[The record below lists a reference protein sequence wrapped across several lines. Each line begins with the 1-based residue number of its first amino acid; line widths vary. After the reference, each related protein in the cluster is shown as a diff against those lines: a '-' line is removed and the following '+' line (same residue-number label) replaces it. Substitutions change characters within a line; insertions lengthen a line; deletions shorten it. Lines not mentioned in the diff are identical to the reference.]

1 MKKKNKRK
9 KVKYKIVKIKVS
21 ARQKKSLD
29 NFCKSRKTTTNKL
42 IKKSIRHFLENYAD
56 TIPPDKSVSVNQ
68 LKLFNPDD

>member
-9 KVKYKIVKIKVS
+9 KVRYKIVKIKVT

-42 IKKSIRHFLENYAD
+42 IKKSIRHFLENYSN
-56 TIPPDKSVSVNQ
+56 TVLPENHVSVNQ
-68 LKLFNPDD
+68 LKLFNPED